1 MPNQRTSRLMTVS
14 MPPSLYRE
22 AIKAAREEGRTNSEL
37 VRESVRKYIADRRW
51 QRLLDYGRRK
61 ALETGLRPD
70 EVEDVIDEL
79 RNDGT

>member
-1 MPNQRTSRLMTVS
+1 MPNQRTSKLMTFS

-22 AIKAAREEGRTNSEL
+22 AIRAAREEGRTNSEL

-51 QRLLDYGRRK
+51 RKLLDYGRRK

-70 EVEDVIDEL
+70 EIEDIIDEL
-79 RNDGT
+79 RDNGT